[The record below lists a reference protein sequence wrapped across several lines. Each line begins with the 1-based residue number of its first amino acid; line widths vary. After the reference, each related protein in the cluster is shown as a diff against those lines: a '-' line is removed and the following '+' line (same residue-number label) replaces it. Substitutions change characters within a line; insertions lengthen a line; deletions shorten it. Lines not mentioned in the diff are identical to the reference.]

1 MARDAR
7 KARVIRVTLG
17 ARLQHINNMALL
29 AALAIITV
37 IVIASSFTLGLLA
50 LLDNSRVQA
59 RVLAENAA
67 ASLMFNDAK
76 SANDLLQSLRNSP
89 NVMSAHLYAQDN
101 SVSASYQRNGVV
113 AAERSDGRTN
123 GKAIAKAVDTEL
135 AVHLGHVVLSQP
147 VLFQGQSTGQLTLS
161 VDLGSLYQQLVW
173 QLLATLVG
181 AVLARLASAM
191 LLKRLN
197 RSVLKPLDGLTEL
210 LQRVSKD
217 AGYSVRAGA
226 SAIHELNVLGQGFNG
241 MLEQIQDREN
251 RLAAQRDSLEAAVLR
266 RTAELFHAM
275 ELAQAA
281 SQAKSEFLAA
291 MSHEIRTPMNGVLG
305 MNELLLDSELQAQQ
319 RIWAEAVQS
328 SGRHLLGVINDVLD
342 FSKIEAGQMALE
354 CVDFDLAEVVQD
366 ALSMFTQAAQAKR
379 IDLHYQFMPL
389 GAPMGLRGDPLRLRQ
404 IIVNLVGNAI
414 KFTDQGSVIV
424 RVVLTPQVGDGLARA
439 RVRVLVVDTGIGI
452 APAAQS
458 KIFEHFSQADNSTT
472 RRFGG
477 TGLGLTICR
486 SLLNKM
492 GGSISVESEPSQGSK
507 FMVDLLLPLSSP
519 SPLLSALSLVQHGAL
534 PTDLS
539 SAGPTVVA
547 KPYAKPHAAT
557 ASLPGLSGRVLL
569 VEDYPI
575 NQMLAKALLS
585 KLGLV
590 WQLACDGSQALE
602 LVRQHDFD
610 LVLMDCQMPVM
621 DGFEA
626 TAAIRQLP
634 DGRGAHLPIV
644 ALTAN
649 TMPGDEK
656 KCLDVGM
663 DGFLAK
669 PYTLATLHAMLAR
682 WLPTTAADANDA
694 LTSACSPSPQNI
706 PSSPDSPP
714 PPELSSPS
722 AAAAPSATAALKRAA
737 AAEASP
743 AINGAIL
750 DTLREFDAN
759 GEMKLAQTVFQTF
772 IDTADASRAQVQAAI
787 NNGDAA
793 ALSEAAH
800 TMKSGSANIGAETLA
815 SAYAELE
822 QMGRDGQLD
831 EAAAVWH
838 RAEGEH
844 LRAVAQLKEML
855 KLIA

>member
-1 MARDAR
+1 MRYAGKVRDAR
-7 KARVIRVTLG
+7 NARGTRVTLG

-37 IVIASSFTLGLLA
+37 IVIASSFILGLLA

-59 RVLAENAA
+59 RVLSENAA

-89 NVMSAHLYAQDN
+89 DVISADLYAQDG
-101 SVSASYQRNGVV
+101 SVTASYQRNAVV
-113 AAERSDGRTN
+113 SAERLNSETN
-123 GKAIAKAVDTEL
+123 GTANDT
-135 AVHLGHVVLSQP
+135 ANGKTNSTAMVVHLGRVVLSQP

-161 VDLGSLYQQLVW
+161 VDLGGLYRQLIW
-173 QLLATLVG
+173 QLLAALVG
-181 AVLARLASAM
+181 VMLARLASAL

-197 RSVLKPLDGLTEL
+197 RSVLEPLDGLTEL
-210 LQRVSKD
+210 LQRVSTD
-217 AGYSVRAGA
+217 ADYSVRAGV

-251 RLAAQRDSLEAAVLR
+251 RLAAQRDSLETAVVL
-266 RTAELFHAM
+266 RTAELFHSM
-275 ELAQAA
+275 ELAQAG
-281 SQAKSEFLAA
+281 SHAKSEFLAA

-305 MNELLLDSELQAQQ
+305 MNELLLDSELHAQQ

-354 CVDFDLAEVVQD
+354 CVDFDLAEVVRD
-366 ALSMFTQAAQAKR
+366 ALSMFTQAALAKR
-379 IDLHYQFMPL
+379 IDLHCQFMPL
-389 GAPMGLRGDPLRLRQ
+389 DAPTGLRGDPLRLRQ
-404 IIVNLVGNAI
+404 IIINLLGNAI
-414 KFTDQGSVIV
+414 KFTDRGSVTV
-424 RVVLTPQVGDGLARA
+424 RVVLTPQVEDGLAR
-439 RVRVLVVDTGIGI
+439 VRLLVVDTGIGI
-452 APAAQS
+452 APAAQG

-486 SLLNKM
+486 SLLSKM
-492 GGSISVESEPSQGSK
+492 GGSIGVESEAGQGSK
-507 FMVDLLLPLSSP
+507 FMVDLTLPLSGVRHQP
-519 SPLLSALSLVQHGAL
+519 VHADPTSAT
-534 PTDLS
+534 PMTDARQTATES
-539 SAGPTVVA
+539 NTAIA
-547 KPYAKPHAAT
+547 AAKPHAA
-557 ASLPGLSGRVLL
+557 AAAGLSNLSGRVLL

-602 LVRQHDFD
+602 LVRTHDFD

-656 KCLDVGM
+656 KCLDAGM
-663 DGFLAK
+663 NGFLAK

-682 WLPTTAADANDA
+682 WLPTTAT
-694 LTSACSPSPQNI
+694 TSAF
-706 PSSPDSPP
+706 DT
-714 PPELSSPS
+714 
-722 AAAAPSATAALKRAA
+722 AAASTSADHRAA
-737 AAEASP
+737 VAAPPTKPQLCPATGAAVPP
-743 AINGAIL
+743 AINSAIL

-759 GEMKLAQTVFQTF
+759 GSMSLARTVFGTF
-772 IDTADASRAQVQAAI
+772 IDTADASCAAVQAAI
-787 NNGDAA
+787 NSGDAT
-793 ALSEAAH
+793 ALSQSAH
-800 TMKSGSANIGAETLA
+800 AMKSGSANIGAEILA

-822 QMGRDGQLD
+822 QLGRDGHLS
-831 EAAAVWH
+831 EAATVWP
-838 RAEGEH
+838 RAEQEH
-844 LRAVAQLKEML
+844 LRAVAQLKEMIL
-855 KLIA
+855 SIG

>member
-1 MARDAR
+1 MTH
-7 KARVIRVTLG
+7 VTLG

-29 AALAIITV
+29 AALSIITV
-37 IVIASSFTLGLLA
+37 VIIASSFTLGLLA

-59 RVLAENAA
+59 RVLSENAA
-67 ASLMFNDAK
+67 ASLMFNDAR

-89 NVMSAHLYAQDN
+89 DVMSASLYEQDG
-101 SVSASYQRNGVV
+101 SVTANYQRNGS
-113 AAERSDGRTN
+113 AATARPSSDG
-123 GKAIAKAVDTEL
+123 L
-135 AVHLGHVVLSQP
+135 AVHLGHVILSQP
-147 VLFQGQSTGQLTLS
+147 VLFQGQITGQLTLT
-161 VDLGSLYQQLVW
+161 VDLGGLYRQLIW

-181 AVLARLASAM
+181 AVLARIASAM

-197 RSVLKPLDGLTEL
+197 RSVLRPLERLTEL
-210 LQRVSKD
+210 LQRVSTD
-217 AGYSVRAGA
+217 ADYSVRAGA
-226 SAIHELNVLGQGFNG
+226 SAIDELHVLGQGFNG

-251 RLAAQRDSLEAAVLR
+251 RLAAQRDSLEAEVVR
-266 RTAELFHAM
+266 RTAELFHAV

-328 SGRHLLGVINDVLD
+328 SGHHLLGVINDVLD

-354 CVDFDLAEVVQD
+354 DADFDLVDVVQG
-366 ALSMFTQAAQAKR
+366 ALSMFTQSAEAKG
-379 IDLHYQFMPL
+379 LEL
-389 GAPMGLRGDPLRLRQ
+389 GSLFLPAGSAMGLRGDPLRLRQ
-404 IIVNLVGNAI
+404 VIVNLVGNAL
-414 KFTDQGSVIV
+414 KFTYKGSV
-424 RVVLTPQVGDGLARA
+424 RVKVELAPQPINGTARIQIQ
-439 RVRVLVVDTGIGI
+439 VVDTGIGI
-452 APAAQS
+452 ALDAQE

-486 SLLNKM
+486 SLLSKM
-492 GGSISVESEPSQGSK
+492 GGSISVESQPGQGSK
-507 FMVDLLLPLSSP
+507 FLIDLTLPLSQALQLPVPLNPASASP
-519 SPLLSALSLVQHGAL
+519 SSRAHAHAH
-534 PTDLS
+534 TRR
-539 SAGPTVVA
+539 TETET
-547 KPYAKPHAAT
+547 KTTKTTKPHSTAAAAL
-557 ASLPGLSGRVLL
+557 ASLSGRVLL

-575 NQMLAKALLS
+575 NQMLAKALLG

-602 LVRQHDFD
+602 LVRNHDFD

-634 DGRGAHLPIV
+634 NGRGVHLPII

-656 KCLDVGM
+656 KCLDAGM
-663 DGFLAK
+663 NGFLAK

-682 WLPTTAADANDA
+682 WLPTLDHDTIGPAETAPDARTTLDA
-694 LTSACSPSPQNI
+694 TVI
-706 PSSPDSPP
+706 K
-714 PPELSSPS
+714 
-722 AAAAPSATAALKRAA
+722 AALRPVLNNMLR
-737 AAEASP
+737 P

-759 GEMKLAQTVFQTF
+759 GSMNLAKTVFNTF
-772 IDTADASRAQVQAAI
+772 IDTADASRAQVQAAL
-787 NNGDAA
+787 NTGDAA
-793 ALSEAAH
+793 ALSQAAH
-800 TMKSGSANIGAETLA
+800 AMKSGSANIGAEVLA
-815 SAYAELE
+815 STYAELE
-822 QMGRDGQLD
+822 QMGRNGQLG
-831 EAAAVWH
+831 EAAAVW
-838 RAEGEH
+838 RRVEDEH
-844 LRAVAQLKEML
+844 LRAVTQLKAL
-855 KLIA
+855 LLTIG